1 MFFRKRK
8 KEEKP
13 EEVRQET
20 ELRAET
26 EPLEMRKEDTGDL
39 GQDVVDRLEQMLDLT
54 KEIEDGKAEYRMVTS
69 YLSDIELLAKLPQDE
84 RKKLEEIAVNVVQLN
99 AARTEFL
106 NSAKKLSDA
115 QFAQMEK
122 LEQEIPGAI
131 KRFSANELYRDTLR
145 RDLKYLEREKS
156 EWELR
161 REYLKNHIT
170 RLRYLL
176 YVTVGISVTAAVV
189 LGILQI
195 VLETD
200 LFYGWM
206 AWIFATAVI
215 VCIIYLRMQGCG
227 DETVRAQRSL
237 NRAISLENKVKIKY
251 VNMENAVDYAKEK
264 YHVRNAGEFKEQ
276 WEYYLEAVKEREKY
290 QRTNEDLDYFKGRL
304 VRILSQYKLYDAQV
318 WVTQAAA
325 LVDKKEMV
333 EVKHGLVNRRQK
345 LRARIEYNLGVIRQ
359 QKAETERLLK
369 GAEEMRPQ
377 AEQILDA
384 IDRLSEIS

>member
-39 GQDVVDRLEQMLDLT
+39 GQDVVERLEQMLELT

-69 YLSDIELLAKLPQDE
+69 YLSDIELLAKLPEDE
-84 RKKLEEIAVNVVQLN
+84 RKRLEEIAVNVVQLN

-115 QFAQMEK
+115 QFEQMEK

-145 RDLKYLEREKS
+145 KDLKYLDREKS

-161 REYLKNHIT
+161 KEYLKNHIT

-176 YVTVGISVTAAVV
+176 YVTVGISVTAAVIM
-189 LGILQI
+189 GILQI
-195 VLETD
+195 VLEAD

-215 VCIIYLRMQGCG
+215 VCVIYLRMQGSA

-264 YHVRNAGEFKEQ
+264 YHVRSAGEFKEQ

-345 LRARIEYNLGVIRQ
+345 LRARIEYNLSVIRQ

-369 GAEEMRPQ
+369 DAKEMRPQ

>member
-1 MFFRKRK
+1 MFFWKRK

-13 EEVRQET
+13 EEVQQET
-20 ELRAET
+20 ELREEAQ
-26 EPLEMRKEDTGDL
+26 PLKMGKADTGEL
-39 GQDVVDRLEQMLDLT
+39 GQDVVERLEQMLELT
-54 KEIEDGKAEYRMVTS
+54 KEIEDGKAEYRMVIS
-69 YLSDIELLAKLPQDE
+69 YLTDIELLAKLPEDE
-84 RKKLEEIAVNVVQLN
+84 RKRLEEIAVNVVQLN

-115 QFAQMEK
+115 QFEQMEK

-145 RDLKYLEREKS
+145 KDLKYLDREKS

-161 REYLKNHIT
+161 KEYLKNHIT

-176 YVTVGISVTAAVV
+176 YVTVGISVTAAVIM
-189 LGILQI
+189 GILQI
-195 VLETD
+195 VLEAD

-215 VCIIYLRMQGCG
+215 VCVIYLRMQGSA

-264 YHVRNAGEFKEQ
+264 YHVRSAGEFKEQ

-345 LRARIEYNLGVIRQ
+345 LRARIEYNLSVIRQ

-369 GAEEMRPQ
+369 DAKEMRPQ

>member
-1 MFFRKRK
+1 MFFLKRK

-13 EEVRQET
+13 EEVQQEI
-20 ELRAET
+20 ELREEAQ
-26 EPLEMRKEDTGDL
+26 PLKMGKADTGEL
-39 GQDVVDRLEQMLDLT
+39 GQDVVERLEQMLELT

-69 YLSDIELLAKLPQDE
+69 YLSDIELLAKLPEDE
-84 RKKLEEIAVNVVQLN
+84 RKRLEEIAVNVVQLN

-115 QFAQMEK
+115 QFEQMEK

-145 RDLKYLEREKS
+145 KDLKYLDREKS

-161 REYLKNHIT
+161 KEYLKNHIT

-176 YVTVGISVTAAVV
+176 YVTVGVSVTAAVI

-195 VLETD
+195 VLEAD

-215 VCIIYLRMQGCG
+215 VCVIYLRMQGSA

-264 YHVRNAGEFKEQ
+264 YHVRSAGEFKEQ

-304 VRILSQYKLYDAQV
+304 VRMLSQYKLYDAQV

-345 LRARIEYNLGVIRQ
+345 LRARIEYNLSVIRQ

-369 GAEEMRPQ
+369 DAKEMRPQ

>member
-1 MFFRKRK
+1 MFFWKRK

-13 EEVRQET
+13 EEVQQET
-20 ELRAET
+20 ELREEAQ
-26 EPLEMRKEDTGDL
+26 PLKMGKADTGEL
-39 GQDVVDRLEQMLDLT
+39 GQDVVERLEQTLELT

-69 YLSDIELLAKLPQDE
+69 YLSDIELLAKLPEDE
-84 RKKLEEIAVNVVQLN
+84 RKRLEEIAVNVVQLN

-115 QFAQMEK
+115 QFEQMEK

-145 RDLKYLEREKS
+145 KDLKYLDREKS

-161 REYLKNHIT
+161 KEYLKNHIT

-176 YVTVGISVTAAVV
+176 YVTVGVSVTAAVI

-195 VLETD
+195 VLEAD

-215 VCIIYLRMQGCG
+215 VCVIYLRMQGSA

-264 YHVRNAGEFKEQ
+264 YHVRSAGEFKEQ
-276 WEYYLEAVKEREKY
+276 WEYYLEAVKGREKY

-304 VRILSQYKLYDAQV
+304 VRMLSQYKLYDAQV

-345 LRARIEYNLGVIRQ
+345 LRARIEYNLSVIRQ

-369 GAEEMRPQ
+369 DAKEMRPQ

>member
-1 MFFRKRK
+1 M
-8 KEEKP
+8 
-13 EEVRQET
+13 
-20 ELRAET
+20 
-26 EPLEMRKEDTGDL
+26 
-39 GQDVVDRLEQMLDLT
+39 
-54 KEIEDGKAEYRMVTS
+54 
-69 YLSDIELLAKLPQDE
+69 
-84 RKKLEEIAVNVVQLN
+84 
-99 AARTEFL
+99 
-106 NSAKKLSDA
+106 
-115 QFAQMEK
+115 
-122 LEQEIPGAI
+122 
-131 KRFSANELYRDTLR
+131 
-145 RDLKYLEREKS
+145 
-156 EWELR
+156 
-161 REYLKNHIT
+161 
-170 RLRYLL
+170 
-176 YVTVGISVTAAVV
+176 
-189 LGILQI
+189 
-195 VLETD
+195 
-200 LFYGWM
+200 
-206 AWIFATAVI
+206 
-215 VCIIYLRMQGCG
+215 IYLRMQGCG

>member
-13 EEVRQET
+13 EEVQQET
-20 ELRAET
+20 ELRTET

-39 GQDVVDRLEQMLDLT
+39 GQDVVERLEQMLDLT

-145 RDLKYLEREKS
+145 RDLKYLDREKS

-206 AWIFATAVI
+206 AWIFATAVT

>member
-1 MFFRKRK
+1 MFFWKRK

-13 EEVRQET
+13 EEVQQET
-20 ELRAET
+20 ELREEAQ
-26 EPLEMRKEDTGDL
+26 PLKMGKADTGEL
-39 GQDVVDRLEQMLDLT
+39 GQDVVERLEQMLELT

-69 YLSDIELLAKLPQDE
+69 YLSDIELLAKLPEDE
-84 RKKLEEIAVNVVQLN
+84 RKRLEEIAVNVVQLN

-115 QFAQMEK
+115 QFEQMEK

-145 RDLKYLEREKS
+145 KDLKYLDREKS

-161 REYLKNHIT
+161 KEYLKNHIT

-176 YVTVGISVTAAVV
+176 YVTVGVSVTAAVI

-195 VLETD
+195 VLEAD

-215 VCIIYLRMQGCG
+215 VCVIYLRMQGSA

-264 YHVRNAGEFKEQ
+264 YHVRSAGEFKEQ
-276 WEYYLEAVKEREKY
+276 WEYYLEAVKGREKY

-304 VRILSQYKLYDAQV
+304 VRMLSQYKLYDAQV

-345 LRARIEYNLGVIRQ
+345 LRARIEYNLSVIRQ

-369 GAEEMRPQ
+369 DAKEMRPQ